1 MGSERLAWRRYGL
14 TLFLVVV
21 SCLILG
27 TFLAIVSYLAANEWS
42 SPGAR
47 GLLGLTVGGGYVGGI
62 RGLGASTGA
71 LVALVIIDR
80 VRGGRV
86 VSAAITVSG
95 AVVGGAA
102 GAAVPWVVIVW
113 GNISSGYTDGLTW
126 LIPLGFAST
135 VGAAALVGVAVAVRD
150 ARAGRAAG

>member
-1 MGSERLAWRRYGL
+1 M
-14 TLFLVVV
+14 
-21 SCLILG
+21 
-27 TFLAIVSYLAANEWS
+27 
-42 SPGAR
+42 
-47 GLLGLTVGGGYVGGI
+47 GGI
-62 RGLGASTGA
+62 SGLGASIRA

-102 GAAVPWVVIVW
+102 GAVVPWVVIVW

-150 ARAGRAAG
+150 ARASRAAG